1 MTVATSQYE
10 TLSAV
15 MAAREA
21 IDEKKGESLVLL
33 DISEI
38 TPVADYFL
46 IATGNN
52 SRQIRTLSEEVE
64 RAVKETYGVAPL
76 SIEGLAQAQWVLMDY
91 GDFVV
96 HIFDPET
103 REFFN
108 LERLWSDAKKVA

>member
-1 MTVATSQYE
+1 MTVAMSQYE

-15 MAAREA
+15 QTARGA
-21 IDEKKGESLVLL
+21 IDDKKGEDLILL

-46 IATGNN
+46 IATGSN

-64 RAVKETYGVAPL
+64 RAVKEKFGVGPL

-96 HIFDPET
+96 HIFDQET
-103 REFFN
+103 RDFFN
-108 LERLWSDAKKVA
+108 LERLWSDAKRVS

>member
-15 MAAREA
+15 RAARVA
-21 IDEKKGESLVLL
+21 IEDKKGEELVLL

-52 SRQIRTLSEEVE
+52 SRQIRSLSEDVE
-64 RAVKETYGVAPL
+64 RAVKETYGVGPL
-76 SIEGLAQAQWVLMDY
+76 SIEGLAQAQWVLLDY

-96 HIFDPET
+96 HIFDQET

-108 LERLWSDAKKVA
+108 LERLWSDAKRVN

>member
-15 MAAREA
+15 KAAREA
-21 IDEKKGESLVLL
+21 IDDKKGEDLVLL

-52 SRQIRTLSEEVE
+52 TRQIRTLTEEVE
-64 RAVKETYGVAPL
+64 KAVKEAFGVSPL
-76 SIEGLAQAQWVLMDY
+76 SIEGLGQAQWVLMDY

-96 HIFDPET
+96 HIFDQET
-103 REFFN
+103 RDFFN
-108 LERLWSDAKKVA
+108 LERLWSDAKRVA